1 MDDEYIS
8 IYDSQ
13 KYGFFYS
20 HNKNRYSN
28 YTLHSHSGYEFLVL
42 LDGTVDY
49 FIEGTVYSLEPMDIV
64 IIRRDEMHQVYN
76 LMGDKYERIIIN
88 IEPEFFKLTET
99 QVYADI
105 LNKRTTGEKNVIDA
119 SVIKRSDI
127 TDILKRIENYISE
140 GESADLVIR
149 CALIEFLHTICGLKR
164 SDRGEIKNIM
174 LKNVLL
180 YINENLT
187 EKISLDTLS
196 EKFYVSK
203 SHLCRVFKGTTGLTM
218 HQYITSKRLLK
229 AHILVQEGM
238 TLSEASLQ
246 SGFSDYSLFYKA
258 YKKEFGSSPKKT
270 FNL

>member
-1 MDDEYIS
+1 MKNSKIS
-8 IYDSQ
+8 FSSE
-13 KYGFFYS
+13 KYGLSYAHKATKCS
-20 HNKNRYSN
+20 KYP
-28 YTLHSHSGYEFLVL
+28 LHSHSGYEILIL

-64 IIRRDEMHQVYN
+64 VIRHDEMHQIKN
-76 LMGDKYERIIIN
+76 LNGENYERIVIN
-88 IEPEFFKLTET
+88 IEPAFFKMTGT
-99 QVYADI
+99 QAYANI
-105 LNKRTTGEKNVIDA
+105 LNERVSGEKNLIEA
-119 SVIKRSDI
+119 SVIKRSNI
-127 TDILKRIENYISE
+127 ADILKRIENYISE